1 MQISLIDDSNK
12 VSGFVNSIIFE
23 NAETG
28 YKVMDVE
35 TEEGDLVTV
44 VGIMPDVEIGE
55 KIEASG
61 KWRTHSTYGEQL
73 EAETYVRSLPD
84 DMESMERYLSSG
96 IIKGVGE
103 TLARR
108 IVEMFKEQTFHV
120 LDAEPERLSLVKG
133 ISQQKAAEIGE
144 QFAAKAA
151 SREAM
156 VYLQELGLTARMA
169 MKIFQVFGNR
179 TVQTVRANPYL
190 LAERVSGIG
199 FHKADEI
206 AFKSGLAPDS
216 PARIRGAIRFIL
228 IEAAGEGHTYL
239 PETELMDRL
248 ERLIGFQGEIVEDA
262 LARAEMDGLIIQKR
276 EKDVDRVFLKR
287 YYQAEMK
294 SAKLL
299 VELLAPFRE
308 KSTEIDEKLREMVL
322 LAEKEL
328 KLSLSEEQ
336 TEAVMAA
343 ITSGVLIITGGP
355 GTGKTTIIKILLSI
369 LDKVKA
375 KYLLA
380 APTGRA
386 AKRMSEATGKDAQT
400 IHRLLEIQSGV
411 EEDETKQ
418 SFNRNHSN
426 PLEADVVI
434 IDEVSMVD
442 ASLFSH
448 LLDALTPGMRLVMLG
463 DKDQLPSV
471 GAGNVLR
478 DMLLSEVIPVK
489 RLSHIYRQAEKSD
502 IIRNAHRINQG
513 EPLQLTKGKENSDF
527 FFMHRKN
534 SEDALAVMLDV
545 IKNRFPRFAHCSPIE
560 DIQVLSPMK
569 KGTLGTYHLNE
580 ELQKALNPPT
590 SRKKEVRI
598 GTVIFREGDKVIQTK
613 NNYEL
618 SWVVKNKFGYTIDEG
633 KGVFNG
639 DIGTI
644 LSIRESEI
652 TVQFEAVRQV
662 IYDFSSILQLE
673 LAYAITIHKSQGT
686 ESPVIVLPLVEGPE
700 VLFTRNLLYTAVT
713 RAQKYVIVIGSEAAV
728 QRMID
733 NNRQIVRYS
742 ALDLRI
748 RECRDQLLEVEK
760 MLEEVP
766 T

>member
-55 KIEASG
+55 KIEAFG

-108 IVEMFKEQTFHV
+108 IVEMFKEQTFYV

-336 TEAVMAA
+336 TKAVMAA

-534 SEDALAVMLDV
+534 SEDALTVMLDV

-590 SRKKEVRI
+590 PRKKEVRI

-713 RAQKYVIVIGSEAAV
+713 RAQKYVIVIGSEACV

-748 RECRDQLLEVEK
+748 RECRNQLLEVEK